1 MTISYR
7 LKLSICLFIGCS
19 RAVKTD
25 RTVGGVS
32 ATWLLDVQLAR
43 ADAVDELGRLG
54 GGAVAVNQ
62 QVLVEVSDPA
72 SSLHFGVRLHLC
84 SLLLPSPRGVVV
96 HQVPQRAAVCSLG
109 DRRELV
115 RARLLIPGHWTD
127 GDRWRA

>member
-1 MTISYR
+1 MKGPY
-7 LKLSICLFIGCS
+7 
-19 RAVKTD
+19 
-25 RTVGGVS
+25 VGGVS
-32 ATWLLDVQLAR
+32 VTWLLDVQLAR

-84 SLLLPSPRGVVV
+84 SLLLPSPRGVIV

-115 RARLLIPGHWTD
+115 GARWLIPGHWTD